1 METVWTIIIGI
12 LLLMWVM
19 NRITSQVQRA
29 KGERFCVE
37 CHARLKFVGVGSSAQ
52 AGMQRSGFATTC
64 SKCGAKQPWA

>member
-1 METVWTIIIGI
+1 METLWTIIFVILIG
-12 LLLMWVM
+12 LWVV
-19 NRITSQVQRA
+19 NRFVSATQRA

-37 CHARLKFVGVGSSAQ
+37 CHARLKFVGVGSAGT